1 MEALAGTSRNG
12 TIMEDWAP
20 RHIEKAE
27 SKRLGIEHG
36 WYGTKV
42 SGTFVTGPLASRQEC
57 LVALSKLTGIPIKVV
72 RD

>member
-1 MEALAGTSRNG
+1 
-12 TIMEDWAP
+12 MEDWAP
-20 RHIEKAE
+20 RHVEKAE

-42 SGTFVTGPLASRQEC
+42 SGTFVTGPQATRQEC
-57 LVALSKLTGIPIKVV
+57 LVAISKLTGIPIKVV